1 MAKNTILYDGVL
13 SPQTYLEIM
22 TGKYFCLNADNQLE
36 LVERILDE
44 QCGKGLYWSFALDDI
59 DEVIKNGYKVVLVEI
74 VNIVMKGDKAGQK
87 TIYRW
92 FEVPGEWTKA
102 EFQKRLSKI
111 E

>member
-1 MAKNTILYDGVL
+1 MSKNTIMYDGVIT
-13 SPQTYLEIM
+13 PQTYLEMM

-44 QCGKGLYWSFALDDI
+44 QCGKGLYWSFALEDI
-59 DEVIKNGYKVVLVEI
+59 GEVIKNGHKVVLVVI
-74 VNIVMKGDKAGQK
+74 VNIVMKGDKAEQK
-87 TIYRW
+87 AIYRW
-92 FEVPGEWTKA
+92 FEVPEEWTEA